1 MAGAC
6 GEGGECGGDG
16 GDALSWFVGVDSG
29 DHERGSFRSEVSRRC
44 VAGRAGCPAAV
55 GCRGSAGGVAG
66 QGSGCLVAS
75 GKRSVT
81 AGVVDGIGLP
91 LTRRGP
97 RWHTSPTCLAEQTVS
112 KFPISACCWLVC
124 MLGLAVLM
132 ASRRCLAWS
141 VGPGITGA
149 RPPAQDR
156 IHVHRHSSVVDVV
169 AAVGCRRFQSVYQ
182 VVQMLAG

>member
-1 MAGAC
+1 MGS
-6 GEGGECGGDG
+6 
-16 GDALSWFVGVDSG
+16 LSLSRYQDR
-29 DHERGSFRSEVSRRC
+29 RGLGC
-44 VAGRAGCPAAV
+44 RAGCPAAD
-55 GCRGSAGGVAG
+55 GCRRIAGGVAG

-97 RWHTSPTCLAEQTVS
+97 RWHTSPTFPADETLAT
-112 KFPISACCWLVC
+112 FPISACCWLVC
-124 MLGLAVLM
+124 MLDIAVLM

-149 RPPAQDR
+149 NSALQPRTASMSHTPILRRRCQDMTSLT
-156 IHVHRHSSVVDVV
+156 VSVGVPGGPDVGGV
-169 AAVGCRRFQSVYQ
+169 ESESDGESVG
-182 VVQMLAG
+182 